1 MSRAS
6 EKLFVYGTLRRGHVL
21 HSRLVKMN
29 AKYLGSGRIGG
40 ALFDL
45 GKYPGAFPSG
55 SRRSRIHGE
64 LYELASPEDQ
74 LKALDRLEEYFP
86 KRPRASLFVRRR
98 ATVHLNGG
106 RRGCAGGY
114 FLPKRP
120 SEAAMIARGGYN
132 KPGPARA
139 LLQSLE
145 HGTRRGQ

>member
-1 MSRAS
+1 MNRAS
-6 EKLFVYGTLRRGHVL
+6 EKLFVYGTLRRGHGL

-64 LYELASPEDQ
+64 LYELASPKDQ
-74 LKALDRLEEYFP
+74 LKTLDRLEEYFP

-106 RRGCAGGY
+106 RRVRAWVY

-120 SEAAMIARGGYN
+120 SKAQMIAGDEYSQ
-132 KPGPARA
+132 PGRAR
-139 LLQSLE
+139 S
-145 HGTRRGQ
+145 

>member
-1 MSRAS
+1 MNRAS
-6 EKLFVYGTLRRGHVL
+6 EKLFVYGTLRRGHGL

-45 GKYPGAFPSG
+45 GKYPGAFPSA

-64 LYELASPEDQ
+64 LYELASPKDQ

-106 RRGCAGGY
+106 GRVWPGGF
-114 FLPKRP
+114 FLPT
-120 SEAAMIARGGYN
+120 A
-132 KPGPARA
+132 PARTP
-139 LLQSLE
+139 LK
-145 HGTRRGQ
+145 